1 MRLRDSNLFRFVV
14 YILIPLIIII
24 SVSFDQTNYYT
35 GLVNQFGI
43 YIILV
48 ASLNLVNG
56 FSGIFS
62 MGHAAF
68 MAIGA
73 YIAAYCTVSPSIKA
87 NFLPGLPA
95 FIQNLQL
102 PMPVGMLMGGL
113 AACLVS
119 LVVGFCVLRMKGH
132 YLSVATLGLIVIV
145 RSVLDNAD
153 AYTNGA
159 RGLTGLPAHATT
171 WTIFIT
177 ALVVLYV
184 LFRIIRSGFGRELI
198 ALRDDYTAAR
208 TMGVHVTGHRIFVF
222 ALSAFFAGVGGALW
236 GHMQS
241 IISGKF
247 YYYDLTFRIVQISI
261 IGGMYTLSGSIVGS
275 LFMVVVPK
283 LLQPLE
289 RGFNFF
295 GLQLPEMYGLS
306 NLLLSAFLIVL
317 IIVRRQGLMGYS
329 ESIVESIFSP
339 STYKAP
345 FQPAEYKNFG
355 KAFLRLFRRRKKEA

>member
-1 MRLRDSNLFRFVV
+1 MRMRDSNLFRFVV
-14 YILIPLIIII
+14 YILIPLIILVIA
-24 SVSFDQTNYYT
+24 SFDQTHYYT

-56 FSGIFS
+56 FSGMFS

-73 YIAAYCTVSPSIKA
+73 YAAAYCTAAPNIKA
-87 NFLPGLPA
+87 NFLPGLPL
-95 FIQNLQL
+95 FIQNLRL
-102 PMPVGMLMGGL
+102 PMAVGMMAGGL
-113 AACLVS
+113 AAMLVAI
-119 LVVGFCVLRMKGH
+119 VVGFCVLRMKGH

-153 AYTNGA
+153 AFTNGA
-159 RGLTGLPAHATT
+159 RGLSGLPAYANT
-171 WTIFIT
+171 WTIFLT
-177 ALVVLYV
+177 ALAVLYI

-198 ALRDDYTAAR
+198 AQRDDYTAAR
-208 TMGVHVTGHRIFVF
+208 TTGVKVISHRIFVF

-247 YYYDLTFRIVQISI
+247 YYYDLSFRIVQISI

-275 LFMVVVPK
+275 LFMVIVPK

-289 RGFNFF
+289 QGFRLF
-295 GLQLPEMYGLS
+295 GLQLPEMYGFS
-306 NLLLSAFLIVL
+306 NLLLSAFLVAL
-317 IIVRRQGLMGYS
+317 IIVRRQGMVGFS
-329 ESIVESIFSP
+329 EGIVESIFSLD
-339 STYKAP
+339 TYKAP
-345 FQPAEYKNFG
+345 FRAAEYNRLG
-355 KAFLRLFRRRKKEA
+355 KAFLNLFCRKKAA